1 MTLGN
6 PFSTSAAFRRMAV
19 VMLAMA
25 STVILGVGSVS
36 AGPIITPGVSNTG
49 TDNVL
54 FNSGGLQNDALIIE
68 GVVNNGPLSLV
79 EFEGAETLHANGGQ
93 ARIEGFGGAGYDS
106 LLLSIPGNTF
116 TKVVMNL
123 NTFAGAGS
131 VSFFLD
137 GVDFGTSFAIGNGS
151 NFFTIEGV
159 GGTTFS
165 TVAFATTVDLLDTRQ
180 IRIGG
185 IAPVT
190 TTTTGTPVPEPSVW
204 AMTLVGLAGLGMRVR
219 ARRK

>member
-1 MTLGN
+1 MTLGK

-19 VMLAMA
+19 VTLVMA

-68 GVVNNGPLSLV
+68 GIVNNGPLSLV
-79 EFEGAETLHANGGQ
+79 EFEGTETLHANGGQ

-123 NTFAGAGS
+123 NTVLGGSGS
-131 VSFFLD
+131 VSFLLD
-137 GVDFGTSFAIGNGS
+137 GIAFPDAFALGNGS
-151 NFFTIEGV
+151 NFFTIEGLD
-159 GGTTFS
+159 GTTFS
-165 TVAFATTVDLLDTRQ
+165 TVQFLTTVDLLDTRQ

-185 IAPVT
+185 VAPVST
-190 TTTTGTPVPEPSVW
+190 SVPEPSVW
-204 AMTLVGLAGLGMRVR
+204 AMTFVGLVALGLR
-219 ARRK
+219 ARTRRT